1 MRSKSVANARHEFEL
16 ATARS
21 GRKAFPLIRNL
32 VMKLLSLILALFAVV
47 ARPFAATVLVEAE
60 SFQNPGGWVL
70 DTQFIES
77 MGSPYLMAHG
87 LGEPVKDA
95 TTTVKLPQ
103 AGTWRVWVRTM
114 DWVARWKATGAPGKF
129 QVLVDGTPL
138 KETFGTKGADW
149 AWHDGGTV
157 NFAKPEATLALH
169 DLTGFNGRCDAILL
183 TTDPVFQPSND
194 SAPFASWRMEL
205 AGLPAKPEEAGQFD
219 LVVVGGGYAGMG
231 AALAAARMGCTV
243 ALIQNR
249 PVLGGNGSSEIRVW
263 AMGGIRRGL
272 YPQLGEIVEEYM
284 DRAKS
289 SPGTFEEFGDAKKE
303 ALVRAEK
310 KISLFLNHHAFRV
323 EVDGNRLKAVV
334 AFDTRTGHIRRFA
347 GTLFVDSTGHAGIGA
362 LAGADHTI
370 KDDGHLGM
378 SNMWRWRDTGAP
390 VAFPATPWA
399 LDLVMDDFPYPRR
412 GHAEWFWESG
422 FNKHPIREL
431 ESTRDWNF
439 RAIFGA
445 FNAMKNKDGKA
456 EHANAKLEWVA
467 YVGGT
472 RESRQLLGD
481 VILTREDIST
491 KKTFPDGTVPTT
503 WDIDLHY
510 PKEQYAKKFPDDPF
524 ISKAVFDKAVDRQHG
539 YPVPYRCFYSRN
551 IDNLFMAGRNVSVT
565 HEALGTVRVMK
576 TGGMIGEVVGKAASL
591 CIKHATTPRAIYHSH
606 FEELQ
611 ALLKLP
617 GAARRDNVNDTPK
630 LPADYKPLPAQAIA
644 ATGDHIEAGVDPKKL
659 PGLVLDDAQ
668 AKTTGKWT
676 VAGNPSLQPYVG
688 AGYRYR
694 GAKED
699 GAARYEFTIEK
710 AGDYEVRV
718 SYSPHE
724 NRATNTRVVIESADG
739 VKETTINQRL
749 KPSLPQNFISLG
761 TFKFAPG
768 KPAVITLGGKPADGN
783 VHADA
788 VQLLPK

>member
-1 MRSKSVANARHEFEL
+1 
-16 ATARS
+16 
-21 GRKAFPLIRNL
+21 
-32 VMKLLSLILALFAVV
+32 MKKLFAILLLAGFA
-47 ARPFAATVLVEAE
+47 ARAHAATVLVEAE
-60 SFQNPGGWVL
+60 SFQDPGGWVL
-70 DTQFIES
+70 DTQFIET

-103 AGTWRVWVRTM
+103 AGAWRVWVRTM
-114 DWVARWKATGAPGKF
+114 DWVARWKTPDAPGKF
-129 QVLVDGTPL
+129 QVLVDGAPL
-138 KETFGTKGADW
+138 KPTFGTQGADW
-149 AWHDGGTV
+149 AWHDGGTINV
-157 NFAKPEATLALH
+157 TKPEVSLALH

-194 SAPFASWRMEL
+194 SAPFARWRMEL
-205 AGLPAKPEEAGQFD
+205 AGLPPKPEEAGQFD

-231 AALAAARMGCTV
+231 AALAAARMGCKV

-272 YPQLGEIVEEYM
+272 YPMLGEIVEEFM

-310 KISLFLNHHAFRV
+310 NISLFLNHHAFRV
-323 EVDGNRLKAVV
+323 EMDANRIRAIV

-347 GTLFVDSTGHAGIGA
+347 GTLFVDSTGHASIGA
-362 LAGADHTI
+362 LAGADHTT

-378 SNMWRWRDTGAP
+378 SNMWRWSDAGKPT
-390 VAFPATPWA
+390 AFPLTPWA
-399 LDLVMDDFPYPRR
+399 LDLTMDDFPYPRR

-422 FNKHPIREL
+422 FNKHPILEL
-431 ESTRDWNF
+431 ESTRDWNL

-456 EHANAKLEWVA
+456 EHANAKLEWIA

-481 VILTREDIST
+481 VILTREDITT
-491 KKTFPDGTVPTT
+491 KKVFPDGTVPTT

-510 PKEQYAKKFPDDPF
+510 PKEQYAKKFPNDPF
-524 ISKAVFDKAVDRQHG
+524 ISKAVFGQGVDRQHG

-551 IDNLFMAGRNVSVT
+551 IENLFMAGRDVSVT

-611 ALLKLP
+611 TLLRLP

-644 ATGDHIEAGVDPKKL
+644 PEATGEPGIDPKKL

-668 AKTTGKWT
+668 AKLTGKWT
-676 VAGNPSLQPYVG
+676 AASNPSLQPYVG
-688 AGYRYR
+688 NGYRYR
-694 GAKED
+694 AAKED
-699 GAARYEFTIEK
+699 GAARYEFSIEK

-739 VKETTINQRL
+739 VKETTINQRN
-749 KPSLPQNFISLG
+749 KPPLPQNFISLG

-768 KPAVITLGGKPADGN
+768 KPAVVTIGGKPADGN

>member
-1 MRSKSVANARHEFEL
+1 
-16 ATARS
+16 
-21 GRKAFPLIRNL
+21 
-32 VMKLLSLILALFAVV
+32 MKLGFLISLSRWNAPNLLGVFSTLLFTLTSPALAGEL
-47 ARPFAATVLVEAE
+47 LVEAE

-95 TTTVKLPQ
+95 TTTVRLPQ
-103 AGTWRVWVRTM
+103 TGNWRVWVRTM
-114 DWVARWKATGAPGKF
+114 DWVARWKTPGAPGRF
-129 QVLVDGTPL
+129 QVLVNGTPL
-138 KETFGTKGADW
+138 KETFGTLGADW

-157 NFAKPEATLALH
+157 NLAKPEATLALH

-183 TTDPVFQPSND
+183 TTDPVFRPSND
-194 SAPFASWRMEL
+194 SAPLAPWRMAL
-205 AGLPAKPEEAGQFD
+205 AGLPPKPEEAGSFD
-219 LVVVGGGYAGMG
+219 LVVVGGGYGGMG
-231 AALAAARMGCTV
+231 AALAAARMGCKV
-243 ALIQNR
+243 ALVQNR

-263 AMGGIRRGL
+263 AKGGIRRGQ
-272 YPQLGEIVEEYM
+272 YPMLGEIVEEFM
-284 DRAKS
+284 DRAKA

-303 ALVRAEK
+303 ALVRAEP

-323 EVDGNRLKAVV
+323 EVDGSRIKSIT

-362 LAGADHTI
+362 LAGADHTT

-378 SNMWRWRDTGAP
+378 SNMWRWGDAGKP
-390 VAFPATPWA
+390 VSFPNTPWA
-399 LDLVMDDFPYPRR
+399 LDLTMDDFPYPRR
-412 GHAEWFWESG
+412 GHGEWFWESG
-422 FNKHPIREL
+422 FNKHPLLEL

-445 FNAMKNKDGKA
+445 FNAMKNKDGRA
-456 EHANAKLEWVA
+456 EHPNAKLEWIA

-481 VILTREDIST
+481 VVLTREDIVA
-491 KKTFPDGTVPTT
+491 KKMFPDGTVPTT

-510 PKEQYAKKFPDDPF
+510 PKEQYAKKFPEDPF
-524 ISKAVFDKAVDRQHG
+524 ISKAVFGQGVDRQHG

-551 IDNLFMAGRNVSVT
+551 IENLFMAGRNVSVT

-617 GAARRDNVNDTPK
+617 GAARRENVNDTPK
-630 LPADYKPLPAQAIA
+630 LPADYKPLPPQVIVAGDA
-644 ATGDHIEAGVDPKKL
+644 AEPGIDVKTL

-668 AKTTGKWT
+668 ARLTGKWIT
-676 VAGNPSLQPYVG
+676 GANPELQPYV
-688 AGYRYR
+688 ANGYRYR
-694 GAKED
+694 NAKEE
-699 GAARYEFTIEK
+699 GTARYEFTIQK

-724 NRATNTRVVIESADG
+724 NRASNAPVIIESADG
-739 VKETTINQRL
+739 VKETTVNQRV
-749 KPSLPQNFISLG
+749 KPPLPQNFISLG
-761 TFKFAPG
+761 VFKFAPG
-768 KPAVITLGGKPADGN
+768 KPAVVTLGGKPADGN

>member
-1 MRSKSVANARHEFEL
+1 MKRL
-16 ATARS
+16 ACFL
-21 GRKAFPLIRNL
+21 AFACFITGAP
-32 VMKLLSLILALFAVV
+32 
-47 ARPFAATVLVEAE
+47 AATVLIEAE
-60 SFQNPGGWVL
+60 SFQAPGGWVL

-87 LGEPVKDA
+87 LGKPVADA

-103 AGTWRVWVRTM
+103 AGNWRVWVRTM
-114 DWVARWKATGAPGKF
+114 DWVARWKAPGAPGKF
-129 QVLVDGTPL
+129 QLLVDGTPL
-138 KETFGTKGADW
+138 KETFGTQGADW
-149 AWHDGGTV
+149 AWHDGGSV
-157 NFAKPEATLALH
+157 SLAKPEATLALH
-169 DLTGFNGRCDAILL
+169 DLTGFNGCCDAILL
-183 TTDPVFQPSND
+183 TTDPVFRPAND
-194 SAPFASWRMEL
+194 SAPFAPWRMTL
-205 AGLPAKPEEAGQFD
+205 AGLPEKPEEAGTFD
-219 LVVVGGGYAGMG
+219 LVVVGGGYGGMG
-231 AALAAARMGCTV
+231 AALAAARMGCKV
-243 ALIQNR
+243 AFIQNR

-272 YPQLGEIVEEYM
+272 YPMLGEIVEEFT

-310 KISLFLNHHAFRV
+310 NISLFLNHHAFRV
-323 EVDGNRLKAVV
+323 EVDGHRLKSVT

-362 LAGADHTI
+362 LAGADHTT

-378 SNMWRWRDTGAP
+378 SNMWRWKDAGAP
-390 VAFPATPWA
+390 LPFPLTPWA
-399 LDLVMDDFPYPRR
+399 LDLSMDDFPYPRR

-422 FNKHPIREL
+422 FNKHPILEL
-431 ESTRDWNF
+431 ESTRDWNL

-467 YVGGT
+467 HIGGT

-491 KKTFPDGTVPTT
+491 KKMFPDGTVPTT

-510 PKEQYAKKFPDDPF
+510 PKEQYAKKFPEDPF

-551 IDNLFMAGRNVSVT
+551 IENLFMAGRNVSVT

-630 LPADYKPLPAQAIA
+630 LPADYKPLAVAVIA
-644 ATGDHIEAGVDPKKL
+644 APEAAGELGIDPKKL

-668 AKTTGKWT
+668 AKLTGKWT
-676 VAGNPSLQPYVG
+676 AASNPSLQPYV
-688 AGYRYR
+688 ATGYRYR

-724 NRATNTRVVIESADG
+724 NRATNTRVAIESADG
-739 VKETTINQRL
+739 MKETTLNQRV
-749 KPSLPQNFISLG
+749 KPTLPQNFVSLG
-761 TFKFAPG
+761 VFKFAPG
-768 KPAVITLGGKPADGN
+768 KPAVVTLGGKPADGN